1 MNKLHTKQI
10 NKTLLKDN
18 INLKKQYDLLE
29 EKYNVFIHINQ
40 QAEKAINYSHD
51 EELARINERLHAV
64 DLV

>member
-40 QAEKAINYSHD
+40 
-51 EELARINERLHAV
+51 
-64 DLV
+64 